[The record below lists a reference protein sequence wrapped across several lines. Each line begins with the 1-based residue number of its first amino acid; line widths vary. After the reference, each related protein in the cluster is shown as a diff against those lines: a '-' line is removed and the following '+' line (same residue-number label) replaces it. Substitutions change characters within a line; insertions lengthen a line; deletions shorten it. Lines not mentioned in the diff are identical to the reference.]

1 MITFRE
7 LMIGTVAIIAL
18 IFGMLEL
25 SQSAALKQQ
34 LAVIEQPTND
44 DVNEYIAEIELQNKR
59 NKEII
64 KAMDMGAS
72 YEQAVAIVDNADE
85 YQVNPKY

>member
-7 LMIGTVAIIAL
+7 LMIGTVAVIAL

-25 SQSAALKQQ
+25 SQSTALKQQ
-34 LAVIEQPTND
+34 LATIEQPTED
-44 DVNEYIAEIELQNKR
+44 DVNEYIAEIEAQNKR

-64 KAMDMGAS
+64 KAMEMGAD
-72 YEQAVAIVDNADE
+72 YDQAVAVVDNAEE
-85 YQVNPKY
+85 YKVSPKY

>member
-7 LMIGTVAIIAL
+7 LMIGTVAVIAL

-25 SQSAALKQQ
+25 SNSTALKQQ
-34 LAVIEQPTND
+34 LATIEQPSND

-72 YEQAVAIVDNADE
+72 YDQAVAIVDNADE